1 MEDVKLND
9 GTNIQPKKKSGFRKF
24 LRWFVFI
31 ALLIIAILVW
41 RKYYFV
47 FGEGVKSGELNYVV
61 RKGYVFKTWEG
72 KMIQRGTKEMM
83 MSNEFVF
90 SIKNDSIAHI
100 LEQNSGKCFD
110 LHYKEY
116 LGVIPWRGNTKF
128 IVDRV
133 DKIKELSDC
142 GIR

>member
-1 MEDVKLND
+1 MDDVKSNEAAKE
-9 GTNIQPKKKSGFRKF
+9 QPKKKSGFRKF

-31 ALLIIAILVW
+31 LLLTIAIFIW

-90 SIKNDSIAHI
+90 SIKSDSIAHI
-100 LEQNSGKCFD
+100 LEQNSGKCF
-110 LHYKEY
+110 
-116 LGVIPWRGNTKF
+116 
-128 IVDRV
+128 
-133 DKIKELSDC
+133 
-142 GIR
+142 